1 MCDFMQYM
9 SPLLC
14 ANIVLW
20 SLYLKRK
27 ILASLQEKF
36 WRAFLPGLGVKT
48 PTLLVTDIITMAT
61 SIAFAVTF
69 ICFVIHKAWIYRSVA
84 SENFID
90 FFINVLKT
98 APFIA
103 PVNWL

>member
-20 SLYLKRK
+20 SLYQYRK
-27 ILASLQEKF
+27 IWAPLKEKF

-61 SIAFAVTF
+61 SIAFVVTF
-69 ICFVIHKAWIYRSVA
+69 ICFFFYKASLYHSIA
-84 SENFID
+84 SET
-90 FFINVLKT
+90 FFISL
-98 APFIA
+98 
-103 PVNWL
+103 